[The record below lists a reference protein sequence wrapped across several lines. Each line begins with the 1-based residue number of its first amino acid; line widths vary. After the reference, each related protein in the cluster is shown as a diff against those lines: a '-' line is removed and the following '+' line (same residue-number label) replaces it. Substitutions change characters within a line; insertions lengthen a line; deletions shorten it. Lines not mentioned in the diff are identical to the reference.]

1 MVATRS
7 HRALGHVDFRLAAMM
22 ILGTVPGV
30 EIGAQIIERLK
41 DLGTVELVVG
51 ISYVVILTAVGSF
64 TMWESIRAIRVKRT
78 DQLEAQ
84 EVIGVK
90 SLVHRSR
97 PLRIPPL
104 IRLPV
109 SGVKDVSV
117 WIILLVGLGTGVLA
131 GMLGVGGGFL
141 RMPLMVYVLAIPT
154 HVAVGTDLFE
164 IVISAGF
171 GTLTH
176 SLKGN
181 IDFMIAITMLSGAA
195 FGAQIG
201 SAATRYFSGST
212 IRLFF
217 SVLPLAAAILVLI
230 RMIT

>member
-181 IDFMIAITMLSGAA
+181 VDFMIAITMLSGAA

-201 SAATRYFSGST
+201 SAATRYFSGPT

-217 SVLPLAAAILVLI
+217 SVLPLATAILVLI
-230 RMIT
+230 RLIT